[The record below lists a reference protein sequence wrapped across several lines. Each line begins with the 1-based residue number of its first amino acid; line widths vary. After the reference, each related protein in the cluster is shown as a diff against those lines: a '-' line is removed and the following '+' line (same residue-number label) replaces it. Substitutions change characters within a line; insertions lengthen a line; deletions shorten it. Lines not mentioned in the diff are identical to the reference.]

1 MPSPFALFS
10 IVVILFATLLGGLK
24 PLRDS
29 RSDMK
34 AYPLGEAFAA
44 GVFLALALVMMLP
57 ASFHI
62 FERALPDVNE
72 PIASL
77 IAIVSMLI
85 LLAVSHLVRHL
96 EQDVNEGENH
106 GGNPSVPIIMTVMIA
121 FPSFFMG
128 AALGVSETREA
139 LIILIAILL
148 HKSSAAF
155 ALALKLTSS
164 SLSAVRART
173 VFALFV
179 LATPVGILAGSA
191 LGGQMSN
198 QGLLLARGTVLAM
211 AAGTFLFM
219 GTLNDLQ
226 SAPLIKRCQHWR
238 GFLAMLAGLTVTL
251 CARLLIGEAHSL

>member
-1 MPSPFALFS
+1 MQSNS
-10 IVVILFATLLGGLK
+10 I
-24 PLRDS
+24 S
-29 RSDMK
+29 
-34 AYPLGEAFAA
+34 
-44 GVFLALALVMMLP
+44 

-179 LATPVGILAGSA
+179 LATPVGILA
-191 LGGQMSN
+191 
-198 QGLLLARGTVLAM
+198 
-211 AAGTFLFM
+211 
-219 GTLNDLQ
+219 
-226 SAPLIKRCQHWR
+226 
-238 GFLAMLAGLTVTL
+238 
-251 CARLLIGEAHSL
+251 